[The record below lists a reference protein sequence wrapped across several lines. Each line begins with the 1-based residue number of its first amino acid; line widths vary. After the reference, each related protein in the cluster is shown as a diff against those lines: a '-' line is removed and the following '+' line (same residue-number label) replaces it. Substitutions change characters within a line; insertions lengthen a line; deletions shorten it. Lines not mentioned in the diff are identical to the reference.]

1 MVAEEL
7 RLIRILEDARLA
19 TGATGAA
26 IALTRGPQLVCCA
39 TSGSNAPAFGS
50 RLDPLS
56 GLSGYCVQTGQ
67 IQQCSNAETDHR
79 VNLEACQI
87 LGIRSIVV
95 LPLVD
100 AGRLCGVF
108 EVLSSSPEA
117 FSADHLQALR
127 KLADRVLD
135 SSLPPESTDARGKDL
150 SVDAKL
156 AELDA
161 LLKSA
166 KPDTGRNRRRKLT
179 KIRIGAL
186 IAVAVLAGWGLGDN
200 VRTKAIAA
208 AEREI
213 FGVQN
218 DPQAVAPIA
227 PSVAEN
233 VGGTLQPEGPQES
246 NPAVSNYPASNYPAT
261 PAEPTS
267 SFILTRVDPEY
278 PQEARQKQIHGRVV
292 MRIVVGTDGVVR
304 DVVVESGNP
313 ILATSAVSAVR
324 KWRFRTHNVNGEPVE
339 FETKITVNFSYR
351 GNRPDR
357 YTSSL

>member
-1 MVAEEL
+1 M
-7 RLIRILEDARLA
+7 
-19 TGATGAA
+19 
-26 IALTRGPQLVCCA
+26 RGPELVCCA

-67 IQQCSNAETDHR
+67 LQRCSDAETDHR
-79 VNLEACQI
+79 VNLEACKS

-95 LPLVD
+95 LPLMD

-117 FSADHLQALR
+117 FTADHLQEL
-127 KLADRVLD
+127 KELSNRVLD
-135 SSLPPESTDARGKDL
+135 SGLPPESAHARGKDL
-150 SVDAKL
+150 SADAKL
-156 AELDA
+156 AELDV

-166 KPDTGRNRRRKLT
+166 KPDAGRSRRRKVT

-186 IAVAVLAGWGLGDN
+186 VAVAVLLGWGLGDN
-200 VRTKAIAA
+200 VRTRAIAE

-213 FGVQN
+213 FGAQN
-218 DPQAVAPIA
+218 DPQAAAPIA

-233 VGGTLQPEGPQES
+233 EAGTLQPEGQQEN
-246 NPAVSNYPASNYPAT
+246 NPAVSDYPAT
-261 PAEPTS
+261 PADPTS
-267 SFILTRVDPEY
+267 SFVLTRVDPEY

-324 KWRFRTHNVNGEPVE
+324 KWRFRTHNVNGEPAE
-339 FETKITVNFSYR
+339 FETQITVNFSYR
-351 GNRPDR
+351 GNHSDR

>member
-1 MVAEEL
+1 M
-7 RLIRILEDARLA
+7 
-19 TGATGAA
+19 
-26 IALTRGPQLVCCA
+26 RGPELVCCA

-67 IQQCSNAETDHR
+67 LQRCSDAETDHR
-79 VNLEACQI
+79 VNLEACKS

-95 LPLVD
+95 LPLMD

-117 FSADHLQALR
+117 FTADHLQEL
-127 KLADRVLD
+127 KELSNRVLD
-135 SSLPPESTDARGKDL
+135 SGLPPESAHARGKDL

-166 KPDTGRNRRRKLT
+166 KPDAGRSRRRRLT

-186 IAVAVLAGWGLGDN
+186 VAVAVLLGWGLGDN
-200 VRTKAIAA
+200 VRTRAIAE

-213 FGVQN
+213 FGAQN
-218 DPQAVAPIA
+218 DPQAAAPIQ

-233 VGGTLQPEGPQES
+233 QAGTLPPEGQQES
-246 NPAVSNYPASNYPAT
+246 NPAVSDYPAT
-261 PAEPTS
+261 SADPTS
-267 SFILTRVDPEY
+267 SFVLTRVDPEY

-324 KWRFRTHNVNGEPVE
+324 KWRFRTHNVNGEPAE
-339 FETKITVNFSYR
+339 FETQITVNFSYR
-351 GNRPDR
+351 GNHSDR